1 MARTP
6 APRRPEPPESDHYRE
21 QYGVIVI
28 CVDEAH
34 QRQVFETLEQ
44 YGWRLKVVVT

>member
-6 APRRPEPPESDHYRE
+6 TPGRSERPEPDRCRE

-28 CVDEAH
+28 CEDQAH
-34 QRQVFETLEQ
+34 QRQVFETLKQ
-44 YGWRLKVVVT
+44 YGWKLRVVVT